1 MGSTKIG
8 GIWFSHIELHTW
20 AKQYSKSDFYA
31 MSKQLYWVD
40 FEEADQK
47 SNIDEMW
54 AVAEKGLP
62 KVEKP
67 KEVPKEPKAK

>member
-1 MGSTKIG
+1 MESTKIG
-8 GIWFSHIELHTW
+8 GIKFPNAELHTW
-20 AKQYSKSDFYA
+20 AKQYSKNDFYA
-31 MSKQLYWVD
+31 RSKQLYWVD

-47 SNIDEMW
+47 SYIDEMW

-67 KEVPKEPKAK
+67 KEVPKEPKGK

>member
-8 GIWFSHIELHTW
+8 GIKFPNVELHSW
-20 AKQYSKSDFYA
+20 AKQHSKSEFYA
-31 MSKQLYWVD
+31 RAKQLFWVD

-47 SNIDEMW
+47 SYIDEMW

-67 KEVPKEPKAK
+67 KETKPSQN